1 MARASRSLT
10 YATPEII
17 VTGSRCRI
25 RCNAFA
31 DKPVLSANVEN
42 NGVSM
47 SPSGS
52 GIDFRCGCGPRGR
65 PRFLAGSATVAQI
78 SAHWSAL
85 KQKSAHC
92 STSVALGMNGA
103 IRCNVNAISPIV
115 LARALA
121 RLRALGALATLPAR
135 GGSRQAA
142 RRSVACRAAVTV
154 PAASPVLPSNG
165 IELKLPSTAL
175 AVS

>member
-78 SAHWSAL
+78 SAHGSAL

-92 STSVALGMNGA
+92 STSQNSSQHLDKTCG
-103 IRCNVNAISPIV
+103 ISGWT
-115 LARALA
+115 LHDFETHRAFVHEP
-121 RLRALGALATLPAR
+121 RL
-135 GGSRQAA
+135 
-142 RRSVACRAAVTV
+142 ACRATAPRARYAGVHDRHAYLNEMQHLLRGPRHAN
-154 PAASPVLPSNG
+154 PANPSPVTTIG
-165 IELKLPSTAL
+165 
-175 AVS
+175 